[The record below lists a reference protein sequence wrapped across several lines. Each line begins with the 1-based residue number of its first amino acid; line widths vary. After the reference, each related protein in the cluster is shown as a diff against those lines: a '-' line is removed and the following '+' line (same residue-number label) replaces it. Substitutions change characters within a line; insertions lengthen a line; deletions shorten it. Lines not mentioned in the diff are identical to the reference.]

1 MKKSIITG
9 TASVNVLLNDGN
21 SIFKE
26 VDFVGKFSERKIVK
40 KAIADIEE
48 VNTYEMSE
56 ETFIAN
62 AAIVLDD
69 EQCELEIPNSDGSLI
84 TLKAMNKKEKLE
96 NENIKGI
103 SKGTER
109 NKRMFYR

>member
-21 SIFKE
+21 SILKE

-48 VNTYEMSE
+48 VCKAKVVSGSVKEEVNTYEMSE

-69 EQCELEIPNSDGSLI
+69 EQYELELN
-84 TLKAMNKKEKLE
+84 
-96 NENIKGI
+96 
-103 SKGTER
+103 
-109 NKRMFYR
+109 

>member
-21 SIFKE
+21 LILKE

-48 VNTYEMSE
+48 VCKAKVISESIREEVNTYEMSE

-69 EQCELEIPNSDGSLI
+69 EQYELELD
-84 TLKAMNKKEKLE
+84 
-96 NENIKGI
+96 
-103 SKGTER
+103 
-109 NKRMFYR
+109 

>member
-1 MKKSIITG
+1 MKKRIITG

-21 SIFKE
+21 SILKE
-26 VDFVGKFSERKIVK
+26 VDFVGKFSKRKIVK
-40 KAIADIEE
+40 KAIADIEEAYKAKVVSGSIREE

-69 EQCELEIPNSDGSLI
+69 EQCELELD
-84 TLKAMNKKEKLE
+84 
-96 NENIKGI
+96 
-103 SKGTER
+103 
-109 NKRMFYR
+109 

>member
-21 SIFKE
+21 SILKE

-48 VNTYEMSE
+48 VEVCKAKVVSGSVKEEINTYEMSE

-69 EQCELEIPNSDGSLI
+69 EQCELELD
-84 TLKAMNKKEKLE
+84 
-96 NENIKGI
+96 
-103 SKGTER
+103 
-109 NKRMFYR
+109 

>member
-1 MKKSIITG
+1 MKKRIITG
-9 TASVNVLLNDGN
+9 TATVNVLLNGGN
-21 SIFKE
+21 SILKE

-48 VNTYEMSE
+48 VSKAKVVSGSVREELNTYEMSE

-69 EQCELEIPNSDGSLI
+69 KQYELELD
-84 TLKAMNKKEKLE
+84 
-96 NENIKGI
+96 
-103 SKGTER
+103 
-109 NKRMFYR
+109 

>member
-21 SIFKE
+21 SILKE
-26 VDFVGKFSERKIVK
+26 EI
-40 KAIADIEE
+40 
-48 VNTYEMSE
+48 NTYEMSE

-69 EQCELEIPNSDGSLI
+69 EQYELELD
-84 TLKAMNKKEKLE
+84 
-96 NENIKGI
+96 
-103 SKGTER
+103 
-109 NKRMFYR
+109 